1 MGLNLYRGFESLRLR
16 HQVFISMRRLITL
29 FIKRLCFMRVFRVLL
44 GVDLLLCYSLFIT
57 DYRS

>member
-1 MGLNLYRGFESLRLR
+1 
-16 HQVFISMRRLITL
+16 MRRLIAL